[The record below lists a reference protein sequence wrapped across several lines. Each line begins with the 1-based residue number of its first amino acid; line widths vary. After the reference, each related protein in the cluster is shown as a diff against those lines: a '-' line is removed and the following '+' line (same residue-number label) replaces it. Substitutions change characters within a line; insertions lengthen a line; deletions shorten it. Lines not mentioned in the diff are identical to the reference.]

1 MKLEALKSR
10 LFFTA
15 QDVARAAGIALPSA
29 HVLCS
34 RYTRAGIFLRLKKN
48 VYVIRDAWD
57 RFDLV
62 DVLKIANYLQVPS
75 YVSFTTAL
83 SFYGITTQVQRNW
96 IECAATKRS
105 TTIQA
110 GGVTFR
116 YHKLQKTLFFGFSR
130 EDGLFIAAPEKA
142 FLDATY
148 LEVLGSSAVDR
159 HAMDP
164 EKLDQGRLRDLLKA
178 YPNKFKGKMAE
189 ICGI

>member
-1 MKLEALKSR
+1 MKLETLKSR

-15 QDVARAAGIALPSA
+15 RDVARAAGITLPSA

-96 IECAATKRS
+96 IECAAAKRS

-116 YHKLQKTLFFGFSR
+116 YHKLQETLFFGFSR
-130 EDGLFIAAPEKA
+130 ENGLFIAAPEKA
-142 FLDATY
+142 LLDAAY

-159 HAMDP
+159 NAVDP
-164 EKLDQGRLRDLLKA
+164 EKLDQARLRDLLKA
-178 YPNKFKGKMAE
+178 YPNKFIRKMAE